1 MVGPQLVA
9 STLGH
14 LAEAAIAIVSVNSNQ
29 TQSLYIQLSCHPSLD
44 QQAPATEP
52 GYALVLFEDEN
63 FQEANF
69 EFEKKIEKRASR
81 ASTFFR
87 VLASTKTL
95 LIKQLCPNLS
105 ENRRELFNMQKIFI
119 TKVMN

>member
-1 MVGPQLVA
+1 MVGPQLVV
-9 STLGH
+9 GD
-14 LAEAAIAIVSVNSNQ
+14 LAAAAIAVSVNLAKSQ
-29 TQSLYIQLSCHPSLD
+29 YIQLSCHPSLD

-105 ENRRELFNMQKIFI
+105 ENRQELFNMQKIFI